1 MPKPTALSYARPN
14 HIGPTRSG
22 APIWNS
28 HAMVIIAGAISALA
42 LALVYSGPAASVV
55 LLRLITD
62 GLYLLSWLLAG
73 LGFGALVIE
82 WRGPACPSRA
92 VPMVGLLYVV
102 TGIALGLGLMSLCI
116 LGLGL
121 TGLLTRAAAF
131 GLLALGIL
139 AGAFAI
145 LLHSRRRKAARGDE
159 GRSES
164 ASSWWRGRA
173 GWAWAGLVVAPWLA
187 LALVGTMMVPGLLWK
202 PGEPHGYDV
211 VEYHLQ
217 APREWY
223 EAGRIVPLR
232 HNAFSFF
239 PFNVETHY
247 LLAMHL
253 EGGPYEGM
261 YLCQLMHLAIMVL
274 VVLATWAFAR
284 RIAPSRGA
292 AVVAGVAVAV
302 VPWVAQL
309 AAIAYNEGGFL
320 LYSTL
325 AVGWAMLAIR
335 DSEGRARKFVIAG
348 VMAGLAC
355 GAKLTAVPEVLIGV
369 PVVAGVVLL
378 LVRRAWAGDP
388 EAPVGRL
395 RRDLA
400 GLVLFV
406 VAGLV
411 VFAPWLT
418 RNLVWVGNPVFP
430 EGASVLGRGY
440 FSDVQVERWHRAH
453 SPQPEQRPVG
463 ARLRAFGGE
472 VLASWQFA
480 YVLVPLGVVGMF
492 VARRRPEN
500 LFLAGMLLLLTVFW
514 LGFTHLQGRFY
525 LLALP
530 VCAIAAAQ
538 IEWPRMAIP
547 VVLLVIVAATV
558 PGWLRVHR
566 TILARLYGEPG
577 SPAGGM
583 VSVLGGPLK
592 ATENVSWITIASTER
607 LPEGARLLL
616 VGDAK
621 AFWYPIPMSR
631 LRYRTVFDAD
641 TSNGRGIDEAWGVTA
656 AREAGEWVLIDPQ
669 ELQRLEQTYQ
679 PFPPLPTEW
688 TSRPEW
694 AAGHPFLLPPVQG
707 SGRPTSPARAP

>member
-1 MPKPTALSYARPN
+1 MPKPIDYRTAAVVPAR
-14 HIGPTRSG
+14 RG
-22 APIWNS
+22 APLWNS
-28 HAMVIIAGAISALA
+28 RTMVVIIGAIATLA
-42 LALVYSGPAASVV
+42 IVLVYSGPAASIV
-55 LLRLITD
+55 LLRLMTD
-62 GLYLLSWLLAG
+62 GLYLLAWLLAA
-73 LGFGALVIE
+73 LGFGALVVE
-82 WRGPACPSRA
+82 WCGPACPSRA
-92 VPMVGLLYVV
+92 VPMVGLMYVV
-102 TGIALGLGLMSLCI
+102 TGIALGLGFMSLCT

-121 TGLLTRAAAF
+121 AGLLTRATGF

-139 AGAFAI
+139 AGAVAI
-145 LLHSRRRKAARGDE
+145 LLHSRRREAARGDGDHE
-159 GRSES
+159 KPT
-164 ASSWWRGRA
+164 SSWWRGRA
-173 GWAWAGLVVAPWLA
+173 GWAWAGLVVTPWLA
-187 LALVGTMMVPGLLWK
+187 LALVGTMIVPGLLWK

-239 PFNVETHY
+239 PFNVEAHY

-261 YLCQLMHLAIMVL
+261 YLCQLMHLAMMML

-284 RIAPSRGA
+284 RTAPSRGA
-292 AVVAGVAVAV
+292 AVVAGVAIAV
-302 VPWVAQL
+302 VPWVTQL

-335 DSEGRARKFVIAG
+335 EPEGRVRKFVIAG

-355 GAKLTAVPEVLIGV
+355 GAKLTGVPEVLIGV
-369 PVVAGVVLL
+369 PVVAGVVMLL
-378 LVRRAWAGDP
+378 ARRAWAGDAD
-388 EAPVGRL
+388 APVGRL
-395 RRDLA
+395 RRELA
-400 GLVLFV
+400 GPVLFGI
-406 VAGLV
+406 AGLI
-411 VFAPWLT
+411 VFAPWLV
-418 RNLVWVGNPVFP
+418 RNQVWVGNPVFP

-440 FSDVQVERWHRAH
+440 FSEVQVERWHRAH
-453 SPQPEQRPVG
+453 SPQPEQRPIG

-472 VLASWQFA
+472 VLTSWQFA
-480 YVLVPLGVVGMF
+480 YVLVPLGVVGMIL
-492 VARRRPEN
+492 ARRRAEN

-514 LGFTHLQGRFY
+514 LGLTHLQGRFY

-538 IEWPRMAIP
+538 IEWRGMLLPLA
-547 VVLLVIVAATV
+547 LLVIVAATV
-558 PGWLRVHR
+558 PGWVRVHR

-592 ATENVSWITIASTER
+592 ATENVSWITIASTEQ
-607 LPEGARLLL
+607 LPDGARLLL

-641 TSNGRGIDEAWGVTA
+641 TSNGRGIDQAWGVTA
-656 AREAGEWVLIDPQ
+656 AREDGEWVLIDPQ
-669 ELQRLEQTYQ
+669 ELQRLDQTYQ

-694 AAGHPFLLPPVQG
+694 AAGHPFLLPPLQATRRAETPAAG
-707 SGRPTSPARAP
+707 PGR